1 MNLRDLHPSL
11 RDALKLR
18 VDTHD
23 LEISP
28 NVEKSIQEILGG
40 HRYVR
45 CPLSTIEQIFLWAA
59 SAWRGCWNSVWNATQ
74 VLGEFLWNESHSGI
88 YVLIWRYAV
97 TTPDNKF
104 WLFSPYIA
112 VSTKPW
118 NSFFHGL
125 FYRNLQPVYILE
137 GFGEMLT
144 LFFQVKTKLRI
155 QTEERGLPFG
165 QETERFPCFCAIL
178 LCGVSTELG
187 LFWGF
192 ESESGSVVSDSLRPH
207 GLGLQFMKSSRPE
220 YQTG

>member
-1 MNLRDLHPSL
+1 MWQPGRE
-11 RDALKLR
+11 RR
-18 VDTHD
+18 
-23 LEISP
+23 
-28 NVEKSIQEILGG
+28 LGEN
-40 HRYVR
+40 RYVSPGNFPECR
-45 CPLSTIEQIFLWAA
+45 EKYSGDIRWSQICKVSRLHHRTDLFMSSIYVKKLLDL
-59 SAWRGCWNSVWNATQ
+59 VWSATQ

-97 TTPDNKF
+97 TAPDNKF

-192 ESESGSVVSDSLRPH
+192 ETESGSVVSDSLWPH
-207 GLGLQFMKSSRPE
+207 GLWLQFMKSSRPE
-220 YQTG
+220 YWTE